1 MSSLTITKTT
11 LQPKLWRRYFM
22 SSLTITK
29 GYDTPSMEHPLTV
42 IIIITTKFHLQYKNK
57 IFAFSGCGI

>member
-1 MSSLTITKTT
+1 
-11 LQPKLWRRYFM
+11 M

-29 GYDTPSMEHPLTV
+29 GYDTPSMEHPPTV